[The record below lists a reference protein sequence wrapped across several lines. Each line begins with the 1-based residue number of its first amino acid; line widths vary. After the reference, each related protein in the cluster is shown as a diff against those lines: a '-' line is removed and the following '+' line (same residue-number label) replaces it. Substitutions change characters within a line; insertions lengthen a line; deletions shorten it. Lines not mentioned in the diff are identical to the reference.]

1 MAAVAEAYNML
12 EKNGM
17 DLEIMNTI
25 AGTSSSDCFTI
36 RKYHPIPNMVET
48 SPSSK
53 NYDGGF
59 PTTHMLKDVKLAI
72 NAAEKVGA
80 SMETGKLVAG
90 MFEKVVE
97 KGLGRKD
104 FAIINDVISGKLK

>member
-1 MAAVAEAYNML
+1 MAEAYNML

-17 DLEIMNTI
+17 DLKIMNEI
-25 AGTSSSDCFTI
+25 AETSSSGCFTI
-36 RKYHPIPNMVET
+36 IKYHPIPNLVET

-59 PTTHMLKDVKLAI
+59 PTTHMLKDVRLAI

-80 SMETGKLVAG
+80 SMDTGKLVAG
-90 MFEKVVE
+90 MLEKVTE
-97 KGLGRKD
+97 LGMGRKD
-104 FAIINDVISGKLK
+104 FSIINDLISGKLK